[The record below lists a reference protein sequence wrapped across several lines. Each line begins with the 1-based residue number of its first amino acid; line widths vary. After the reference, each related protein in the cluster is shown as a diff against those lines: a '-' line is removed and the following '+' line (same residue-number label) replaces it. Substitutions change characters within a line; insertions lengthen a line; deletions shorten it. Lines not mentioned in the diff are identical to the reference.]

1 MKKAIMIIAA
11 IMLTHLMGF
20 LGVGRAMAQRCL
32 PGMSAV
38 EIKANMADGFYTGKS
53 RNSGYDLGVFYS
65 VFTGN
70 HGNTWS
76 FGGEY
81 LQTHKP
87 YGERGRIPVAQFTGE
102 AGYNLH
108 LVSDYSMTFHLYG
121 GISALAGYET
131 VNWGKNTLPDGSTLH
146 DGDNFIYGG
155 ALNLQ
160 AEFYLSDKIA
170 LAANVK
176 GRFTFGSD
184 VQIYHTTYGVGIKFI
199 IE

>member
-1 MKKAIMIIAA
+1 MKKILAIFAVA
-11 IMLTHLMGF
+11 VFSLCGGKAF
-20 LGVGRAMAQRCL
+20 AQRCL

-53 RNSGYDLGVFYS
+53 RDCGYDLGVFYS

-81 LQTHKP
+81 LQTFKP
-87 YGERGRIPVAQFTGE
+87 YGEKGRIPVTQFTGE

-108 LVSDYSMTFHLYG
+108 VLSDYSMTFHLYG

-131 VNWGKNTLPDGSTLH
+131 VNWGKTLLSDGATLH
-146 DGDNFIYGG
+146 NSDAFIYGG
-155 ALNLQ
+155 AVNIQ
-160 AEFYLSDKIA
+160 ADFYLSDRIA
-170 LAANVK
+170 LTANLK
-176 GRFTFGSD
+176 ERFIFGNSTG
-184 VQIYHTTYGVGIKFI
+184 HCHFSYGLGIRI
-199 IE
+199 MMD

>member
-1 MKKAIMIIAA
+1 MRKAIIIIAA
-11 IMLTHLMGF
+11 MLSLFG
-20 LGVGRAMAQRCL
+20 GRAMAQRCL

-38 EIKANMADGFYTGKS
+38 EIKANMADGFYTGNS
-53 RNSGYDLGVFYS
+53 RNCGYDFGVFYS
-65 VFTGN
+65 VFTGS

-81 LQTHKP
+81 LQTFKP
-87 YGERGRIPVAQFTGE
+87 YGEKGRIPVAQFTGE

-108 LVSDYSMTFHLYG
+108 ILSDYSMTFHLYG

-131 VNWGKNTLPDGSTLH
+131 VNRGKRTLSDGATLH
-146 DGDNFIYGG
+146 DGDNFIYGS

-160 AEFYLSDKIA
+160 AEFYLSDKVA
-170 LAANVK
+170 MTANVK
-176 GRFTFGSD
+176 GRLTFGSD
-184 VQIYHTTYGVGIKFI
+184 VQVYHTTYGVGVKFI

>member
-1 MKKAIMIIAA
+1 MKKILIIFAA
-11 IMLTHLMGF
+11 MLSLFG
-20 LGVGRAMAQRCL
+20 GRAMAQRCL

-53 RNSGYDLGVFYS
+53 RDCGYDFGVFYS
-65 VFTGN
+65 IIKGDN
-70 HGNTWS
+70 ANTWS

-81 LQTHKP
+81 LQTYKP
-87 YGERGRIPVAQFTGE
+87 YGEKGRIPVAQFTGE

-108 LVSDYSMTFHLYG
+108 ILSDYSMTFHLYG

-131 VNWGKNTLPDGSTLH
+131 VNWGKKTLSDGSTLH

-160 AEFYLSDKIA
+160 AEFYLSDKIV
-170 LAANVK
+170 LTANVK

-184 VQIYHTTYGVGIKFI
+184 VQIYHTTYGVGVKFV

>member
-11 IMLTHLMGF
+11 MLTLFG
-20 LGVGRAMAQRCL
+20 GRAMAQRCL

-53 RNSGYDLGVFYS
+53 SDCGYDFGVFYS
-65 VFTGN
+65 VFTGS

-81 LQTHKP
+81 LQTFKP
-87 YGERGRIPVAQFTGE
+87 YGEKGRISVAQFTGE

-108 LVSDYSMTFHLYG
+108 ILSDYSMTFHLYG

-131 VNWGKNTLPDGSTLH
+131 VNWGKKTLSDGSTLH

-170 LAANVK
+170 LTANVK
-176 GRFTFGSD
+176 GRFTFRSD
-184 VQIYHTTYGVGIKFI
+184 VQIYHTTYGVGVKLI

>member
-11 IMLTHLMGF
+11 MLTLFG
-20 LGVGRAMAQRCL
+20 GRAMAQRCL

-38 EIKANMADGFYTGKS
+38 EIKANMADGIYTGKS
-53 RNSGYDLGVFYS
+53 RDCGYDFGVFYS
-65 VFTGN
+65 VFTGS

-81 LQTHKP
+81 LQTFKP
-87 YGERGRIPVAQFTGE
+87 YGEKGRIPVAQFTGE

-108 LVSDYSMTFHLYG
+108 ILSDYSMIFHLYG

-131 VNWGKNTLPDGSTLH
+131 VNWGKKTLSDGSTLH

-170 LAANVK
+170 LTANVK

-184 VQIYHTTYGVGIKFI
+184 VQIYHTTYGVGVKLI

>member
-1 MKKAIMIIAA
+1 MKKILAIFAVTVFS
-11 IMLTHLMGF
+11 L
-20 LGVGRAMAQRCL
+20 LGGKAFAQRCL
-32 PGMSAV
+32 LGMSAV

-53 RNSGYDLGVFYS
+53 RDCGYDLGVFYS
-65 VFTGN
+65 VFTGS

-81 LQTHKP
+81 FQTFKP
-87 YGERGRIPVAQFTGE
+87 YGEKGRIPVAQFTGE

-108 LVSDYSMTFHLYG
+108 ILSDYSMTFHLYG

-131 VNWGKNTLPDGSTLH
+131 VNWGNKTLPDGSTLH

-155 ALNLQ
+155 ALNLL
-160 AEFYLSDKIA
+160 AEFYLSDKVA
-170 LAANVK
+170 LTANVK

-184 VQIYHTTYGVGIKFI
+184 VQIYHTTYGVGVKFI

>member
-1 MKKAIMIIAA
+1 
-11 IMLTHLMGF
+11 MLSLFG
-20 LGVGRAMAQRCL
+20 GRAMAQRNL

-53 RNSGYDLGVFYS
+53 RDCGYSLGVSYS
-65 VFTGN
+65 IFKGKQ
-70 HGNTWS
+70 NTWS

-81 LQTHKP
+81 LQTYKP
-87 YGERGRIPVAQFTGE
+87 YGEKGRIPVAQFSGE

-108 LVSDYSMTFHLYG
+108 LLSDYSMTFHLYG

-131 VNWGKNTLPDGSTLH
+131 VNWGKRILPDGSTL
-146 DGDNFIYGG
+146 GAKDNSIYGG

-160 AEFYLSDKIA
+160 AEIYLSDNVA
-170 LAANVK
+170 LTANVK

-184 VQIYHTTYGVGIKFI
+184 VQIYHTTYGIGVKFI
-199 IE
+199 IP

>member
-1 MKKAIMIIAA
+1 MKKILIIFAA
-11 IMLTHLMGF
+11 MLTLFG
-20 LGVGRAMAQRCL
+20 GRAMAQRCL

-53 RNSGYDLGVFYS
+53 RDCGYDLGVFYS

-81 LQTHKP
+81 LQTFKP
-87 YGERGRIPVAQFTGE
+87 YGEKGRIPVVQFTGE

-108 LVSDYSMTFHLYG
+108 ILSDYSMTFHLYG

-131 VNWGKNTLPDGSTLH
+131 VNRGKKTLSDGSTLH
-146 DGDNFIYGG
+146 NGDNFIYGG
-155 ALNLQ
+155 ALNVQ
-160 AEFYLSDKIA
+160 AEFYISDKIA
-170 LAANVK
+170 LTANVK

-184 VQIYHTTYGVGIKFI
+184 VQIYHTTYGLGVKLI